1 MRSWSMH
8 RRLLLTLTGLIG
20 ALWVAGVTTSAFVM
34 RHEIDEVF
42 DSALQETA
50 QRILPL
56 AYRDLRERRDR
67 DRDEDE
73 EDGDEHR
80 AETST
85 SDDHKEYI
93 LYQVRNASGAVLL
106 RSHNAPAVAFGA
118 PLTRGHFDDG
128 ARRYFTEWSS
138 DRSIAIQVAELPEE
152 RARAIQTLWLGHLV
166 PLGIVL
172 PLAALIIGLTVRRA
186 MRPVR
191 RLREELKA
199 RDGSNLAAISGDGL
213 PVELTPV
220 VSDVNRLLVRLS
232 AALEAERAFASN
244 SAHEL
249 RNPIAAAQAQATLL
263 VDGAATD
270 DQRQRGH
277 HLLTS
282 LTTLGRRIETLL
294 QLARAESGMA
304 LAKSSFAL
312 DDLVRLLVTD
322 WSRKPNARGRLV
334 FLDEAVQRPLVVT
347 ANEDAIG
354 IAIQN
359 LIDNAAKHSPSG
371 SEVVVRLGP
380 GPEVS
385 IRNAGPVVPAEEL
398 RRLKD
403 RFQRA
408 STGAREGSGLGLYIA
423 DTIARQSGAELTL
436 YSPARGTNE
445 GFEAVLKW

>member
-1 MRSWSMH
+1 MRPWSMY
-8 RRLLLTLTGLIG
+8 RRLLITLTSLIG
-20 ALWVAGVTTSAFVM
+20 ALWIAGVTTSAFIM

-56 AYRDLRERRDR
+56 ASRDLRERQDRERDDENDDDD
-67 DRDEDE
+67 DRS
-73 EDGDEHR
+73 
-80 AETST
+80 ETST

-93 LYQVRNASGAVLL
+93 LYQVRDTSGRVLL
-106 RSHNAPAVAFGA
+106 RSHNAPAAAFAA
-118 PLTRGHFDDG
+118 PLTRGHHDDG
-128 ARRYFTEWSS
+128 MRRYFTEWSS
-138 DRSIAIQVAELPEE
+138 DRSIVIQVAELPEE
-152 RARAIQTLWLGHLV
+152 RAQAIQTLWLGYLL
-166 PLGIVL
+166 PLGVVL
-172 PLAALIIGLTVRRA
+172 PLAAFIVGLTVRRA

-191 RLREELKA
+191 LLREELKV
-199 RDGSNLAAISGDGL
+199 RDGTNLAAISGDGL

-263 VDGAATD
+263 IDGAATD
-270 DQRQRGH
+270 EQRQRGH
-277 HLLTS
+277 RLLAS

-294 QLARAESGMA
+294 QLARAELGMA
-304 LAKSSFAL
+304 LAKASFAF

-322 WSRKPNARGRLV
+322 WSRKPNAKGRLR
-334 FLDEAVQRPLVVT
+334 FLDETAGRPVIVT

-354 IAIQN
+354 IAVHN
-359 LIDNAAKHSPSG
+359 LIDNAAKHSPRDL
-371 SEVVVRLGP
+371 EVVVRLGP
-380 GPEVS
+380 GPELS
-385 IRNAGPVVPAEEL
+385 IRNAGQIVAPEEL
-398 RRLKD
+398 VRLKD

-423 DTIARQSGAELTL
+423 DTIARQSGAGLTL
-436 YSPARGTNE
+436 YSPARGADD